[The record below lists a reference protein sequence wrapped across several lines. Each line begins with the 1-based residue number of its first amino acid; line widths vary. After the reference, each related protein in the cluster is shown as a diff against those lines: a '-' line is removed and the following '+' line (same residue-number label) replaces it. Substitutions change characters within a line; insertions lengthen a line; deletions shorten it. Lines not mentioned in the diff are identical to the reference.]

1 MNKII
6 SAFPGIGKTTLV
18 QTNKNYVDLES
29 SDYKWV
35 DIDKTLS
42 IEERKGTAKTI
53 NPDFPANYIKKIIEL
68 TDMGFNVLIS
78 SHKEVREALQSRS
91 IKYTIVLP
99 SLDMKEEMINRYL
112 SRGNQESFVNLL
124 KTNYEKFVEDLS
136 MDPNEKIV
144 LKSGQY
150 LSDLVK

>member
-18 QTNKNYVDLES
+18 QINKNYIDLES
-29 SDYKWV
+29 SDYKWI
-35 DIDKTLS
+35 DIDKTLP

-53 NPDFPANYIKKIIEL
+53 NPDFPNNYIKKINEL
-68 TDMGFNVLIS
+68 TGMGFNVLIS
-78 SHKEVREALQSRS
+78 SHKEVREALQAQG
-91 IKYTIVLP
+91 IEYTIILP
-99 SLDMKEEMINRYL
+99 SLDMKEEMISRYL

-124 KTNYEKFVEDLS
+124 KTNYEKFVGDLS
-136 MDPNEKIV
+136 IDPNEKII

-150 LSDLVK
+150 LSDLV

>member
-29 SDYKWV
+29 SDYKWI

-53 NPDFPANYIKKIIEL
+53 NPYFPENYIKKIIEL

-78 SHKEVREALQSRS
+78 SHKEVREALQAQG
-91 IKYTIVLP
+91 IEYTIILP
-99 SLDMKEEMINRYL
+99 SLDMKEEMISRYL

-124 KTNYEKFVEDLS
+124 KTNYEKFVGDLS
-136 MDPNEKIV
+136 IDPNEKII

-150 LSDLVK
+150 LSDLV

>member
-18 QTNKNYVDLES
+18 QTNKNYIDLES
-29 SDYKWV
+29 SDYKWI
-35 DIDKTLS
+35 DIDKELS

-53 NPDFPANYIKKIIEL
+53 NPDFPENYIKKIIEL

-78 SHKEVREALQSRS
+78 SHKEVREALQARG

-99 SLDMKEEMINRYL
+99 SLDMKEEIINRYL

-136 MDPNEKIV
+136 MDSNEKVV
-144 LKSGQY
+144 LKLGQY

>member
-1 MNKII
+1 MHKVI

-18 QTNKNYVDLES
+18 QTNKNYIDLES

-35 DIDKTLS
+35 DIDRTLS

-53 NPDFPANYIKKIIEL
+53 NPDFPENYIKKITEL

-78 SHKEVREALQSRS
+78 SHKEVREALQAQG
-91 IKYTIVLP
+91 IEYTIVLP

-124 KTNYEKFVEDLS
+124 KANYEKFIEDLS
-136 MDPNEKIV
+136 MDPNDKIV
-144 LKSGQY
+144 LKHGEY
-150 LSDLVK
+150 LSDIVK

>member
-1 MNKII
+1 MHKVI

-18 QTNKNYVDLES
+18 QTNKNYIDLES
-29 SDYKWV
+29 SDYKWI

-53 NPDFPANYIKKIIEL
+53 NPDFPENYIKKIIEL

-78 SHKEVREALQSRS
+78 SHKEVREALQTQS
-91 IKYTIVLP
+91 IEYTIVLP

-136 MDPNEKIV
+136 MDSNEKVV

>member
-18 QTNKNYVDLES
+18 QINKNYIDLES
-29 SDYKWV
+29 SDYKWI
-35 DIDKTLS
+35 DIDKTLP

-53 NPDFPANYIKKIIEL
+53 NPDFPNNYIKKINEL
-68 TDMGFNVLIS
+68 TGMGFNVLIS
-78 SHKEVREALQSRS
+78 SHKEVREALQAQGIR
-91 IKYTIVLP
+91 YTIVLP

-112 SRGNQESFVNLL
+112 NRGNQESFVNLL
-124 KTNYEKFVEDLS
+124 KTNYEKFVGDLS
-136 MDPNEKIV
+136 IDPNEKII

-150 LSDLVK
+150 LSDLV

>member
-18 QTNKNYVDLES
+18 QTNKNYIDLES
-29 SDYKWV
+29 SDYKWL
-35 DIDKTLS
+35 DIDKSLS

-53 NPDFPANYIKKIIEL
+53 NPYFPENYIKKIIGL

-78 SHKEVREALQSRS
+78 SHKEVREALQAQG
-91 IKYTIVLP
+91 IEYTIILP
-99 SLDMKEEMINRYL
+99 SLDMKEEMISRYL

-136 MDPNEKIV
+136 IDPNEKII

-150 LSDLVK
+150 LSDLV

>member
-18 QTNKNYVDLES
+18 QTNKNYIDLES
-29 SDYKWV
+29 SDYKWL
-35 DIDKTLS
+35 DIDKELS

-53 NPDFPANYIKKIIEL
+53 NPDFPENYIRKIIEL
-68 TDMGFNVLIS
+68 TDMGLNVLIS
-78 SHKEVREALQSRS
+78 SHKEVREALQAQS
-91 IKYTIVLP
+91 IEYTIVLP
-99 SLDMKEEMINRYL
+99 SLDMKEEMISRYVN
-112 SRGNQESFVNLL
+112 RGNQENFVNLL
-124 KTNYEKFVEDLS
+124 RTNYEKFVEDLS
-136 MDPNEKIV
+136 MDSNEKIV

>member
-1 MNKII
+1 MHKII

-18 QTNKNYVDLES
+18 QTSKNYIDLES
-29 SDYKWV
+29 SDYKWL
-35 DIDKTLS
+35 DIDKTLP

-53 NPDFPANYIKKIIEL
+53 NPDFPNNYIKKISEL

-78 SHKEVREALQSRS
+78 SQKEVREALQAQG

-112 SRGNQESFVNLL
+112 SRGNQENFVNLL
-124 KTNYEKFVEDLS
+124 KTNYEKFVEDLA

-144 LKSGQY
+144 LKHGEH
-150 LSDLVK
+150 LSDVVR

>member
-29 SDYKWV
+29 SDYKWI

-53 NPDFPANYIKKIIEL
+53 NPYFPENYIKKIIEL

-78 SHKEVREALQSRS
+78 SHKEVREALQAQG
-91 IKYTIVLP
+91 IKYTIILP
-99 SLDMKEEMINRYL
+99 SLDMKEEMISRYL

-124 KTNYEKFVEDLS
+124 KTNYEKFVGDLS
-136 MDPNEKIV
+136 IDPNEKII

-150 LSDLVK
+150 LSDLV

>member
-18 QTNKNYVDLES
+18 QINKNYIDLES
-29 SDYKWV
+29 SDYKWI
-35 DIDKTLS
+35 DIDKTLP

-53 NPDFPANYIKKIIEL
+53 NPDFPNNYIKKIIEL

-78 SHKEVREALQSRS
+78 SHKEVREALQARG

-136 MDPNEKIV
+136 MDSNEKVV

>member
-1 MNKII
+1 MHKVI

-18 QTNKNYVDLES
+18 QTNKNYIDLES

-35 DIDKTLS
+35 DIDRTLS

-53 NPDFPANYIKKIIEL
+53 NPDFPENYIKKITEL

-78 SHKEVREALQSRS
+78 SHKEVREALQAQS
-91 IKYTIVLP
+91 IEYTIVLP

-124 KTNYEKFVEDLS
+124 KANYEKFIEDLS
-136 MDPNEKIV
+136 MDPNDKIV
-144 LKSGQY
+144 LKHGEY
-150 LSDLVK
+150 LSDIVK

>member
-18 QTNKNYVDLES
+18 QINKNYIDLES
-29 SDYKWV
+29 SDYKWI
-35 DIDKTLS
+35 DIDKTLP

-53 NPDFPANYIKKIIEL
+53 NPDFPNNYIKKINEL
-68 TDMGFNVLIS
+68 TGMGFNVLIS
-78 SHKEVREALQSRS
+78 SHKEVREALQAQG
-91 IKYTIVLP
+91 IKYTIILP
-99 SLDMKEEMINRYL
+99 SLDMKDEMISRYL

-124 KTNYEKFVEDLS
+124 KTNYEKFVGDLS
-136 MDPNEKIV
+136 IDTNEKII

-150 LSDLVK
+150 LSDLV